1 MKNNDWTTK
10 LGRQRP
16 GFYAQIYFILIPIF
30 AAAFYFIPGV
40 ALKCTVNP
48 CSFLEAIYFS
58 VVTITTL
65 GYGDITPDGS
75 MAQIFSA
82 LEALLGIVT
91 IGLFLNSLSFSIS
104 SAAQAVE
111 ARSQKRTQHLA
122 ELARLRSFSSIVAI
136 YIVRYRLY
144 AYQVTTPINQR
155 LGVQSIT
162 GKEGETIQ
170 LEAPSFDANAKFE
183 FTARKDFPFQD
194 LRDLYKPSLLLSD
207 DHSRS
212 SISYFFEAQDELIV
226 AIRDLMLGVDL
237 SRWPELFSCCRSIIE
252 QTRTLDWR
260 GAILKWEQVN
270 LGEQSGK
277 AFVEKVIAEW
287 SGEAKYQPSN
297 AFNSF
302 VSLYFLIH
310 QNLTALEAYES
321 IVDKELKFESSG
333 SGHD

>member
-1 MKNNDWTTK
+1 MKNTDWTTK
-10 LGRQRP
+10 LGQQRP
-16 GFYAQIYFILIPIF
+16 SFYARIYFLLIPIF
-30 AAAFYFIPGV
+30 AAIFYFLPGV
-40 ALKCTVNP
+40 ILKCTVNP
-48 CSFLEAIYFS
+48 CSFLEATYFS

-82 LEALLGIVT
+82 LEALLGIIT

-111 ARSQKRTQHLA
+111 ARSQKRAQHLA

-136 YIVRYRLY
+136 YIARYRLY
-144 AYQVTTPINQR
+144 AYQVTTPLAQR
-155 LGVQSIT
+155 AGVQSVT
-162 GKEGETIQ
+162 ATEGATIQ
-170 LEAPSFDANAKFE
+170 LEAPNFDASAKLE

-212 SISYFFEAQDELIV
+212 SVSYFFEAQDELIV

-237 SRWPELFSCCRSIIE
+237 SRWPELSSCCRSIIE

-260 GAILKWEQVN
+260 GAILKWEQMN

-277 AFVEKVIAEW
+277 AFVEKVITEW
-287 SGEAKYQPSN
+287 NGDAKYQPSN
-297 AFNSF
+297 MFNSF
-302 VSLYFLIH
+302 VSLYFLIR
-310 QNLTALEAYES
+310 QNLTAIEIYES
-321 IVDKELKFESSG
+321 IVNEELKFESSG
-333 SGHD
+333 LD